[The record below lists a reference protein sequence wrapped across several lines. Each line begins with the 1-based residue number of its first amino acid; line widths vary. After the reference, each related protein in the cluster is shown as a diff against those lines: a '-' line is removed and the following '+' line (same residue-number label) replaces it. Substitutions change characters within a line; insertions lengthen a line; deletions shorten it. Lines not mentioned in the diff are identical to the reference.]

1 MGALEVGAIIRH
13 VCQAQCGHLSLNS
26 GRRLFQHM
34 TTGHRW
40 TFRVTGALT
49 RNQLEPV
56 RETYEVIVESGVRD
70 AASPYDLRGV
80 GMIARP
86 DAAGRFKTSFV
97 TQGALTPIEPPSS
110 VSVFVRASRGQW
122 QPYVAAVS
130 RDHVQRVSASELVVD
145 VGLVMIGP
153 AQLLY
158 AEETD
163 QPFAPP
169 DVRPPAAPSDERR

>member
-1 MGALEVGAIIRH
+1 
-13 VCQAQCGHLSLNS
+13 
-26 GRRLFQHM
+26 M

-97 TQGALTPIEPPSS
+97 TQGLLHRSS
-110 VSVFVRASRGQW
+110 HR
-122 QPYVAAVS
+122 
-130 RDHVQRVSASELVVD
+130 
-145 VGLVMIGP
+145 
-153 AQLLY
+153 LL
-158 AEETD
+158 
-163 QPFAPP
+163 
-169 DVRPPAAPSDERR
+169 